1 MQSPVASVTRE
12 SLADG
17 KDASARV
24 SFKQEA
30 LLSLSG
36 SGTECSLSLLCLN
49 SRDCCPY
56 VTMGCSESVGSFD
69 DTTCMRCGRTSL
81 TSSPFIRFEWQDNV
95 RTDLSAQQI
104 RSCTASDGAYGC
116 YCCRA
121 GCASC
126 CSGAIRVCTGLHES
140 LQAAGMWNTS
150 SSCTSIPTRAKIGA
164 PSAEPTTVLLR
175 RGRHLRPLVSDQIS
189 PDDEGMRFLLLSRR

>member
-1 MQSPVASVTRE
+1 M
-12 SLADG
+12 LL
-17 KDASARV
+17 V
-24 SFKQEA
+24 SA
-30 LLSLSG
+30 LLK
-36 SGTECSLSLLCLN
+36 N
-49 SRDCCPY
+49 RDCCPY

-69 DTTCMRCGRTSL
+69 DTTCMRYGGTSL
-81 TSSPFIRFEWQDNV
+81 TSSPFIRFQWQDKV

-104 RSCTASDGAYGC
+104 RSCTPPDGAYGC

-126 CSGAIRVCTGLHES
+126 CSGAIRVCTGLHGS
-140 LQAAGMWNTS
+140 LPAAGMWNTRF
-150 SSCTSIPTRAKIGA
+150 SCTIIPTRAKIGA

-189 PDDEGMRFLLLSRR
+189 PDDEGMRFLLFSRR